1 MEGFQV
7 LFALVVLVFGVW
19 LLIKQVNMYSD
30 ITDLRDTLR
39 EIRDKINEID
49 NR

>member
-1 MEGFQV
+1 MEVFQ
-7 LFALVVLVFGVW
+7 ALLALAVLVFCVW

>member
-1 MEGFQV
+1 MEVFQ
-7 LFALVVLVFGVW
+7 ALLALAVLVFCVW

-30 ITDLRDTLR
+30 ITDLRDILR

>member
-1 MEGFQV
+1 MFFPGLAV
-7 LFALVVLVFGVW
+7 IVILVFCVW
-19 LLIKQVNMYSD
+19 LLIKQISMYSD

-39 EIRDKINEID
+39 QILDKINEID

>member
-19 LLIKQVNMYSD
+19 LLIKQISMYSD

-39 EIRDKINEID
+39 QILDKINEID